1 MIPSDVAS
9 RLQVSAD
16 AALRP
21 VAQTQEIADK
31 LVLSVRTVEKHRAN
45 IMDKTGVRDVA
56 SLTRYCIH
64 YGLVHA

>member
-16 AALRP
+16 AAARP

-31 LVLSVRTVEKHRAN
+31 LS
-45 IMDKTGVRDVA
+45 
-56 SLTRYCIH
+56 
-64 YGLVHA
+64 GLVAG